1 MEEKKATSFNPLDYN
16 RLKEFGLDYIQKIAN
31 KNWTDFNAHDPGVTI
46 LEALCLGLTDLA
58 YRTNFNIKDLLAK
71 KDESKNSG
79 ALFPAEEILSSNPS
93 TIDEYRKLIL
103 EHLPFVRN
111 VWITTTKRAVKLPE
125 FSDEREKK
133 FFWPKEINVNGYY
146 DFTIE
151 LDHSITIESSDV
163 EEKVRNAVRDLYY
176 QHRNTCEDINE
187 IRILAK
193 DCTLLLDLDLVVA
206 NNADINAIVS
216 EIYSK
221 VSDYVSPCP
230 QKYTLEQL
238 LEKGRKPE
246 DIYRGCL
253 PFSTFVDFEELKN
266 LKRRSCIYRSDIIKI
281 IRDIEGVTNVNKLV
295 VWVKTPDSDIRQVND
310 IVFEDSKELCH
321 YRYRLEKFAYK
332 SSGRILKVDKD
343 NDKDKI
349 EKTYISYKWNG
360 VKYSTDLEIPQENR
374 LEWQIENQPSDQSSF
389 EYPVEQGRYRDTD
402 IYNSFQ
408 NLFPTVY
415 RMGKKEKVGLI
426 TEEDEAAK
434 LQLKAY
440 LTFFDQF
447 LADYLEQLDSL
458 NKFFSIDNPNSEVL
472 QTYYFK
478 NLTDSEIEGV
488 SRVLKDSFQYRDKY
502 LYHNHSTSQLKEEQ
516 KTSDEVIHDDCN
528 GNDEAE
534 KLYYD
539 RRNRLMDHLL
549 ARFNETFAEYAAI
562 LFVSDYGNAYNY
574 ISFLKE
580 GSKDKSY
587 ILRNYPSLSAN
598 RFGAVYFS
606 KELNLS
612 GLEKKILSRLGI
624 ENQKAKIATINKVF
638 ETGEREE
645 LLDGDKTDITFAE
658 FEKLTDPEKAADIF
672 NSYFGLHII
681 EHINLIPA
689 KGLTEASFISLT
701 NRGTGDNNVSDPYTF
716 RATVL
721 LPGYLDKDEEE
732 HPEGN
737 LEFRTYVEEVVKEEF
752 PAHVAPIIGW
762 IETPQKMFE
771 AESAY
776 ENLVSIMSEPTPHD
790 SNWEDRQYAAIAKY
804 IEILIT
810 EEVYHGPTTVIEKEL
825 VKNPPVV
832 VEVHPVHKP
841 KPVKY
846 AAVNNRRRKGFTTK
860 ALIESLMKPRYIE
873 IDQGYSVNY
882 VEKEVPGYT
891 ETVEKTL
898 RINTD
903 SLVKLIEEFS
913 ALNDKKKG

>member
-111 VWITTTKRAVKLPE
+111 VWITTTRRAVKLPE

-151 LDHSITIESSDV
+151 LDHSITTVSADIK
-163 EEKVRNAVRDLYY
+163 EKVRNAVRDLYY

-187 IRILAK
+187 IRILEK
-193 DCTLLLDLDLVVA
+193 DCTLVLDLDLVVA
-206 NNADINAIVS
+206 NNANINAIVS

-230 QKYTLEQL
+230 QKYTLDQL

-253 PFSTFVDFEELKN
+253 PFSTFVDFEELKA
-266 LKRRSCIYRSDIIKI
+266 LKRKACIYRSDIIKI

-295 VWVKTPDSDIRQVND
+295 LYKKTSKEPVKD
-310 IVFEDSKELCH
+310 IVVDDS
-321 YRYRLEKFAYK
+321 YRYRLEKFAFK
-332 SSGRILKVDKD
+332 PSITSIKRPIIGRKGTK
-343 NDKDKI
+343 
-349 EKTYISYKWNG
+349 KTSISYRWNG
-360 VKYSTDLEIPQENR
+360 ITYDVDLDFPEEKNN
-374 LEWQIENQPSDQSSF
+374 LDCLNESPSDSETPRPNNSSL
-389 EYPVEQGRYRDTD
+389 EYPVEQGRYRNTD

-408 NLFPTVY
+408 HLFPTIY

-458 NKFFSIDNPNSEVL
+458 NKFFSIDNPDSEVL

-478 NLTDSEIEGV
+478 NLTNSEIEGV

-672 NSYFGLHII
+672 NSYFGIHVI

-737 LEFRTYVEEVVKEEF
+737 QEFRTYVEEVVKEEF
-752 PAHVAPIIGW
+752 PAHIAPIIGW

-810 EEVYHGPTTVIEKEL
+810 EEVYHDPTTVIEKEL

-832 VEVHPVHKP
+832 VEVHPAHKP

-913 ALNDKKKG
+913 ALNDKKKE

>member
-111 VWITTTKRAVKLPE
+111 VWITTTKRAVKLPV

-176 QHRNTCEDINE
+176 QHRNSCEDINE

-221 VSDYVSPCP
+221 VNDYVSPCP

-295 VWVKTPDSDIRQVND
+295 VWVKTSDSDIRQVND

-332 SSGRILKVDKD
+332 SSGRILKVDK
-343 NDKDKI
+343 NKNKI

-374 LEWQIENQPSDQSSF
+374 LEWQIDNQPSDQSSL

-458 NKFFSIDNPNSEVL
+458 NKFFSIDNPDSEVL

-645 LLDGDKTDITFAE
+645 LLDGDKTDITFSE
-658 FEKLTDPEKAADIF
+658 FEKLTDPEKVADIF

-701 NRGTGDNNVSDPYTF
+701 NRETGDNNVSDPYTF

-752 PAHVAPIIGW
+752 PAHIAPIIGW

-810 EEVYHGPTTVIEKEL
+810 EEVYHDPTTVIEKEL

-832 VEVHPVHKP
+832 VEVHPAHKP

-846 AAVNNRRRKGFTTK
+846 AAVNNRRRKGFSTK

-913 ALNDKKKG
+913 ALNDKKKE